1 MSHLRLSLRLP
12 VVAAFVVF
20 ARLTSAQVATQS
32 GAAQPQASRAVT
44 PVFTADDALEINS
57 ATIAD
62 LSEDG
67 HWLALTQ
74 AVRRDAYGNDYRHD
88 GDPTYVHPTP
98 VRLWSVDARTG
109 QRQPVFPDKRA
120 VRGMRWSP
128 DGSQLAMLVWNGDV
142 YEPAVWTRA
151 TGKLTALKVPAGKY
165 VAETSD
171 IRWNGAGSQVVFAV
185 HTAAWRQKARDT
197 FTQITAGPV
206 FVQNS
211 KDPFLAWDDLRR
223 MANRRSVGS
232 IDVKAG
238 TYKELV
244 PEAMI
249 TSYTLADDGSVIAYI
264 EDQTKKTDY
273 DGNGNDGRLFAR
285 SLAAGTNR
293 TLLSSTRSTQIA
305 WSEDGARFAYSKD
318 GRVYVGSVS
327 DSVAKFIAG
336 PAELAKGTPAPPP
349 DTTAAGRARTRA
361 ERFSVGRFSP
371 RGDALL
377 ISNGEGQWI
386 VDLGTNAR
394 EMVIATNDSNP
405 ATPRVTFAAWSDDGS
420 KVFFNTASRTKWERA
435 IVRYDR
441 ASKKTD
447 QLVKDGRTYSGLRL
461 SKDGNT
467 AFLTVT
473 EGNRPGDVFTADG
486 SLSNLRRFN
495 ESNPQLGAK
504 KFGPTELL
512 SYLDADGHSKNAVV
526 HYPSDYQKGKAY
538 PTVFIIYE
546 DFFDDTWDVAA
557 NVLAGQ
563 GYVVVKPSVDFETGY
578 PGEAWLKGVTG
589 AANKLIELGI
599 ADSARLGVH
608 GTSYGGYATNLLVT
622 QTNRFKAAIN
632 ISGKVDLI
640 SFYTDSPRLGV
651 RNITAAERQQDRI
664 GATLWQQP
672 QKYVAH
678 SAIMFADRIT
688 TPLMLITGQQDSNV
702 PSDNTREMYYALRR
716 LGKEVVWVDYMNG
729 GHGGGTATA
738 DDFLDMYRRMVEF
751 YDSKLKKKSAE
762 KTATNDR

>member
-1 MSHLRLSLRLP
+1 MPRLRLAVRLP
-12 VVAAFVVF
+12 LVVAVVAF
-20 ARLTSAQVATQS
+20 ARIGIAQTPVPT
-32 GAAQPQASRAVT
+32 AARAASSRPNT
-44 PVFTADDALEINS
+44 PVFTAEDALEINS

-62 LSEDG
+62 MTDDA
-67 HWLALTQ
+67 HWIALTQ
-74 AVRRDAYGNDYRHD
+74 SVRRDSYGNDYRHD
-88 GDPTYVHPTP
+88 GDPTYVHATP
-98 VRLWSVDARTG
+98 SRLWSVDARTG
-109 QRQPVFPDKRA
+109 QRQAVFPDKRA
-120 VRGMRWSP
+120 VRGIRWSP

-142 YEPAVWTRA
+142 YEPAIWTRA
-151 TGKLTALKVPAGKY
+151 TGKVVTLKLPAGKY

-171 IRWNGAGSQVVFAV
+171 LRWNSAGTQLVFAV
-185 HTAAWRQKARDT
+185 HSTAWRQKARDT
-197 FTQITAGPV
+197 FTQMTVGPV

-223 MANRRSVGS
+223 MGNRRSIGS

-244 PEAMI
+244 PESMV
-249 TSYTLADDGSVIAYI
+249 TTYTLVEDGSAIAYA
-264 EDQTKKTDY
+264 EDQSKKTDY
-273 DGNGNDGRLFAR
+273 DGNGNDSRLFLR
-285 SLAAGTNR
+285 SLATGTNR
-293 TLLSSTRSTQIA
+293 TVLASTRGAQQS
-305 WSEDGARFAYSKD
+305 WSEDGKHFAYSKD
-318 GRVYVGSVS
+318 GRVYVGSVT
-327 DSVAKFIAG
+327 DSTTKLVAG
-336 PAELAKGTPAPPP
+336 PAEAAKGATAPPA
-349 DTTAAGRARTRA
+349 DTTSAGRARARA

-377 ISNGEGQWI
+377 ISNGEGQWV
-386 VDLGTNAR
+386 VDLATSTR
-394 EMVIATNDSNP
+394 DMVIATNDSNP
-405 ATPRVTFAAWSDDGS
+405 STPRVTFAAWSADGS
-420 KVFFNTASRTKWERA
+420 KLYFNTASRTKWERG

-441 ASKKTD
+441 ATKKTD
-447 QLVKDGRTYSGLRL
+447 ALVKDGRMYSNLRL

-467 AFLTVT
+467 AFLTIT
-473 EGNRPGDVFTADG
+473 EGNRPGDLYTADG
-486 SLSNLRRFN
+486 NLGNLRRFN
-495 ESNPQLGAK
+495 ESNPQLVAK

-512 SYLDADGHSKNAVV
+512 TYLDADGHSKNAVV
-526 HYPSDYQKGKAY
+526 HYPSNYEKGKAY
-538 PTVFIIYE
+538 PTVFIVYE

-688 TPLMLITGQQDSNV
+688 TPMMLITGQQDSNV

-751 YDSKLKKKSAE
+751 YDSKLKKKSSE
-762 KTATNDR
+762 KTATNDGR